1 MPPRMKIGAGRISG
15 AVSIVVGAIALGGVL
30 CFHSPGLLTKP
41 EFRAQYAVEALR
53 GLLLG

>member
-1 MPPRMKIGAGRISG
+1 MKIGAGRISG
-15 AVSIVVGAIALGGVL
+15 AVSIVFGAIALGGVL